1 MTFRIQAM
9 NCNDIAN
16 LLDEHRT
23 LNLSPFQQDEI
34 ERHVAVCEDCRNAA
48 RAARVLH
55 SYGEAPTPAPRQGFM
70 EAAMRQARI
79 QSRTGVSRRSFWR
92 GAAFGGALAASLAIA
107 AVLLLPAD
115 SPNPGD
121 ERPAV
126 RMALNEMRN
135 VSVAIASA
143 QALRDVDIRVEL
155 SGGIRLDRADGRRSV
170 TWRTDLAA
178 GMNRLTVPVAA
189 VDRSGGDIQVELIHA
204 AKRKR
209 LSVHVDVG
217 DPDLAKSPEPDAASR
232 V

>member
-1 MTFRIQAM
+1 M
-9 NCNDIAN
+9 NCNDVAN

-34 ERHVAVCEDCRNAA
+34 EGHVARCEDCRNAA

-55 SYGEAPTPAPRQGFM
+55 RYGEAPTPAPRPGFM
-70 EAAMRQARI
+70 EAAMRQAKI
-79 QSRTGVSRRSFWR
+79 QSRAGAGRRSFWW
-92 GAAFGGALAASLAIA
+92 GAAFGGALAASLAVA

-115 SPNPGD
+115 SPNPRGD
-121 ERPAV
+121 SPAV
-126 RMALNEMRN
+126 RMALNEVRN
-135 VSVAIASA
+135 LHVAIESA
-143 QALRDVDIRVEL
+143 QALRDIEIRVEL
-155 SGGIRLDRADGRRSV
+155 SGGIRLDRADGRRTV
-170 TWRTDLAA
+170 IWRTDLAA
-178 GMNRLTVPVAA
+178 GINRLTVPVAA
-189 VDRSGGDIQVELIHA
+189 VDRMGGDIQVDLIHE